1 MLADGDAAHN
11 SPGLTVH
18 DTCTLHFHDAL
29 CVCSVGVE
37 ITPHKQ
43 DHAYRVVDDLSF
55 PLFHP
60 SWGVRPPTSAAAAL
74 GPCLIAN
81 Q

>member
-1 MLADGDAAHN
+1 MLTC
-11 SPGLTVH
+11 GLFCSLLCRKICAI
-18 DTCTLHFHDAL
+18 CTEGNLL
-29 CVCSVGVE
+29 VVCSVGVE

-60 SWGVRPPTSAAAAL
+60 SWGVRTLSP
-74 GPCLIAN
+74 
-81 Q
+81 